1 MAATRA
7 AAAASVE
14 EGRLRLPEFE
24 WYLGPMYRRYAE
36 ILAERARAAD
46 GGPVKKKVNYTAPP
60 EDPWLKHTRP
70 RSVHYT
76 FSECF
81 HERPLQEHAR
91 MHVTTGRRPTTP
103 RSARA
108 HPPEE
113 EPGRS
118 GERGL

>member
-1 MAATRA
+1 
-7 AAAASVE
+7 
-14 EGRLRLPEFE
+14 
-24 WYLGPMYRRYAE
+24 MYRRYAE

-46 GGPVKKKVNYTAPP
+46 SGPVKKKVNYTAPP

-81 HERPLQEHAR
+81 HERPLQEYAR
-91 MHVTTGRRPTTP
+91 VHYCTVGPKKPPATP

-108 HPPEE
+108 HFPEE
-113 EPGRS
+113 EPGRL
-118 GERGL
+118 GDRGA